1 MRLSPPDALLNFLI
15 LKGRTAPDRFIEK
28 LSDRPMVLNVEYAF
42 LTDGIVPAFGAD
54 LFTVYEHSEIQNE

>member
-1 MRLSPPDALLNFLI
+1 
-15 LKGRTAPDRFIEK
+15 
-28 LSDRPMVLNVEYAF
+28 MVLNVEYAF